1 MTQPNIGTHRF
12 PVQSG
17 HILLF
22 ARAIGDLAAD
32 ETDYAT
38 AVAPPT
44 FGYAHHQFLSRFVL
58 RPQPGTPWM
67 GSGRGDSG
75 ADATGFEAALHAE
88 QEFTYYRPIRAGLN
102 LLVTTTDG
110 PSWAKAR
117 RDSGHLAFA
126 SAITEL
132 RDEASGELVQTAR
145 QVAVIIRSGP
155 VPEGTP
161 DTPPAAS
168 PSESASAG
176 DSAALPD
183 VGEKR
188 KLVIFDGLTRTQL
201 VMYAGA
207 GGDYNPLHTDEIFAM
222 KVAGYPSVFAHGM
235 LTMGASGR
243 VLTDWVGADLI
254 RSYRAQFRG
263 QVWPGDTLTVT
274 ATVDSRPSDS
284 AVVSLTT
291 TNQDGGV
298 VMTGNAVLGSIGA
311 DVS

>member
-1 MTQPNIGTHRF
+1 MTQPNFGTHRF

-22 ARAIGDLAAD
+22 ARAIGDPAAD

-38 AVAPPT
+38 AIAPPT

-75 ADATGFEAALHAE
+75 ADATDFEAALHAE

-102 LLVTTTDG
+102 LLVTTADG

-161 DTPPAAS
+161 DAPPAAS
-168 PSESASAG
+168 PSESAPAG

-188 KLVIFDGLTRTQL
+188 ELVIFDGLTRSQL
-201 VMYAGA
+201 VMYAGRRRRLQPA
-207 GGDYNPLHTDEIFAM
+207 AHRRDLRDEGGGLSERVRPRN
-222 KVAGYPSVFAHGM
+222 AHH
-235 LTMGASGR
+235 GR
-243 VLTDWVGADLI
+243 VRSGAHRLGRGRPDPLVP
-254 RSYRAQFRG
+254 RAIPR
-263 QVWPGDTLTVT
+263 PGL
-274 ATVDSRPSDS
+274 ARRH
-284 AVVSLTT
+284 AHR
-291 TNQDGGV
+291 DGDRRLAPV
-298 VMTGNAVLGSIGA
+298 RQCRCQR
-311 DVS
+311 